1 MKRGD
6 LLLILLQTNR
16 LSKSFIV
23 EPILSDIDIQI
34 QSNERVGLVGVNG
47 AGKSTLLK
55 IIAGEMLPDSGEIHL
70 AKSATVGYLAQDS
83 GLDTELT
90 IWEEMKL
97 VFIDLIK
104 QEQSLRRLEEKM
116 SDPTYLENATMYEK
130 LLKEYSESM
139 ERFKDQGGYEYESQ
153 IRGVLHGLGFHSFP
167 YEETFIHTLSGGQKT
182 RLALAKLLLI
192 SPDLLILDEPTNYL
206 DIETLTWLEAY
217 LKSYSGAI
225 LVVSHDRYFLDALV
239 TVIYEIERTK
249 ATRYVGNY
257 SQYIE
262 QKAQQLE
269 LTLKKYEKQQ
279 AEIAKLEDFIQK
291 NIARAST
298 TRRAQSRRK
307 ALEKIEKI
315 DRPILKQKKAYFT
328 FDIEKQSGTQVLS
341 VKDLSIGIGA
351 RHLFENVSFDI
362 TRGERVA
369 LIGPNGIGK
378 STLFK
383 SISGNPI
390 AEIHVDGII
399 QYGSNVMIGYYDQEQ
414 DRLHLEKRVIDEI
427 WDEHPTMLES
437 EIRTLL
443 GNFLFIGDD
452 VFKKIKDLSGGEKA
466 RVSLAKLLL
475 QKANFLLL
483 DEPTNHLDIFS
494 REVLEN
500 ALIDYPGTIL
510 FISHDRYFLNRI
522 ATRTIELT
530 TEGATNYLGNYSY
543 YLEKKAEL
551 EEQTQVQSTQ
561 IEQKATKQQY
571 IEEKERQK
579 IERSLKRKIESIEA
593 EIERLEEEIRKIETE
608 LLQPEVYSDHQLSY
622 AKNDELQQ
630 MKNQLDHLMLQWEEI
645 QEELE
650 TI

>member
-1 MKRGD
+1 
-6 LLLILLQTNR
+6 
-16 LSKSFIV
+16 
-23 EPILSDIDIQI
+23 
-34 QSNERVGLVGVNG
+34 
-47 AGKSTLLK
+47 
-55 IIAGEMLPDSGEIHL
+55 
-70 AKSATVGYLAQDS
+70 
-83 GLDTELT
+83 
-90 IWEEMKL
+90 
-97 VFIDLIK
+97 
-104 QEQSLRRLEEKM
+104 
-116 SDPTYLENATMYEK
+116 
-130 LLKEYSESM
+130 
-139 ERFKDQGGYEYESQ
+139 
-153 IRGVLHGLGFHSFP
+153 
-167 YEETFIHTLSGGQKT
+167 
-182 RLALAKLLLI
+182 
-192 SPDLLILDEPTNYL
+192 
-206 DIETLTWLEAY
+206 
-217 LKSYSGAI
+217 
-225 LVVSHDRYFLDALV
+225 
-239 TVIYEIERTK
+239 
-249 ATRYVGNY
+249 
-257 SQYIE
+257 
-262 QKAQQLE
+262 
-269 LTLKKYEKQQ
+269 
-279 AEIAKLEDFIQK
+279 
-291 NIARAST
+291 
-298 TRRAQSRRK
+298 
-307 ALEKIEKI
+307 
-315 DRPILKQKKAYFT
+315 
-328 FDIEKQSGTQVLS
+328 
-341 VKDLSIGIGA
+341 
-351 RHLFENVSFDI
+351 
-362 TRGERVA
+362 
-369 LIGPNGIGK
+369 
-378 STLFK
+378 
-383 SISGNPI
+383 
-390 AEIHVDGII
+390 
-399 QYGSNVMIGYYDQEQ
+399 MIGYYDQEQ

-630 MKNQLDHLMLQWEEI
+630 MKVQLDHLMLQWEEI